1 MRKYERK
8 RGKKMKKERNVIV
21 TEEKGKKRIELSED
35 DIFMLLC
42 LDKFRVITSKGFE
55 SLENRFSYK
64 RTITRRLNKLYEF
77 GYVNRVRY
85 SPYEYYQYYLRNKA
99 LPIIDQFQGKEYID
113 RKVWKYSRMLAEHE
127 LLVSQIAL
135 TFIDDNQLSLD
146 DIVTDREIRRMRAK
160 NKSKSDYYDPSYS
173 FSDYI
178 PDFAYKSCA
187 FEIELHNKG
196 IPRTKKKMANSKD
209 YDCIVWILPKALY
222 GLKSSLTGEWR
233 DIHSKTRNYDVTSEN
248 RIHLLDERYYVF
260 SLENVLNKQVT
271 IISAY
276 NEALRRK
283 HNQYLLDD
291 FKKKLYKELEDKIN
305 SIFKNYGFRISI
317 DFYSILSQKL
327 NQFEQTLNENIDWK
341 RRDVIFWKDKISN
354 TEQELQNIKIAFKKE
369 DRERKRRLLKTL
381 EDAKRNLDESIY
393 VFENMNNVVSNY
405 NEKKDD
411 YLVCVEQLIQEFKE
425 QHDIED

>member
-1 MRKYERK
+1 MRGKEV
-8 RGKKMKKERNVIV
+8 KKMKKARHVIV
-21 TEEKGKKRIELSED
+21 KEEKGKKRIELSED

-55 SLENRFSYK
+55 CLENRFPYK

-85 SPYEYYQYYLRNKA
+85 SPYEYYQYYLKNKA
-99 LPIIDQFQGKEYID
+99 LPIIDQFRGKDYTD

-127 LLVSQIAL
+127 LFVAQIAL

-146 DIVTDREIRRMRAK
+146 DIITDREIRSMRAK
-160 NKSKSDYYDPSYS
+160 NKSRSDYYDPSYS

-196 IPRTKKKMANSKD
+196 IKRTKKKMANSKD

-233 DIHSKTRNYDVTSEN
+233 NIHSKTRNYDVTSEN

-260 SLENVLNKQVT
+260 SLESVLNKQVT

-276 NEALRRK
+276 DEALRRK
-283 HNQYLLDD
+283 HNQDLLDD
-291 FKKKLYKELEDKIN
+291 FKKKLYKKLEDKIN
-305 SIFKNYGFRISI
+305 SIFKDYKFRISL
-317 DFYSILSQKL
+317 DSYHILSRELDK
-327 NQFEQTLNENIDWK
+327 FEQTLDENIDRK
-341 RRDVIFWKDKISN
+341 RRDVIFWKDKIST

-369 DRERKRRLLKTL
+369 DRERKKRLINTL
-381 EDAKRNLDESIY
+381 EVNKRNLDESIHLY
-393 VFENMNNVVSNY
+393 ENMDNVVSKY
-405 NEKKDD
+405 KEKKDD
-411 YLVCVEQLIQEFKE
+411 YIAYVEQLIKEFKE
-425 QHDIED
+425 QHDIKD